1 MSETTTGTASGPSPQ
16 EHILGMTIAH
26 WHSRA
31 LAAAAEL
38 ELADHLADGPLSVDA
53 LASRAGAHA
62 SSLFR
67 LMRALE
73 SIGIFQQVSLG
84 VFANTSLSERL
95 LKSVAGSMWAW
106 VRCLL
111 SSGGG
116 FFEGRAGLTDSV
128 RTGKPAFDE
137 RYGYNWIEFLRR
149 KPDLGAI
156 FNEAMRSVT
165 GGMTAPITASYDWSL
180 FPVIADIG
188 GGIGTQLV
196 DILDAHASC
205 RGILFDLP
213 HVIAQAIPH
222 DRIERVT
229 GNFFECVPSGADAY
243 ILRVVIHDW
252 DDPEAAAILRSVRQ
266 AARQDSRLAVI
277 RLYHSRNTG
286 KYLRQVVRP
295 QHARQCRRPR
305 AHCRRMARFAG
316 ISRFRFGA
324 DRSYSNP
331 AEHRDREA
339 S

>member
-111 SSGGG
+111 
-116 FFEGRAGLTDSV
+116 
-128 RTGKPAFDE
+128 
-137 RYGYNWIEFLRR
+137 
-149 KPDLGAI
+149 
-156 FNEAMRSVT
+156 
-165 GGMTAPITASYDWSL
+165 
-180 FPVIADIG
+180 
-188 GGIGTQLV
+188 
-196 DILDAHASC
+196 
-205 RGILFDLP
+205 
-213 HVIAQAIPH
+213 
-222 DRIERVT
+222 
-229 GNFFECVPSGADAY
+229 
-243 ILRVVIHDW
+243 
-252 DDPEAAAILRSVRQ
+252 
-266 AARQDSRLAVI
+266 
-277 RLYHSRNTG
+277 
-286 KYLRQVVRP
+286 
-295 QHARQCRRPR
+295 
-305 AHCRRMARFAG
+305 
-316 ISRFRFGA
+316 
-324 DRSYSNP
+324 
-331 AEHRDREA
+331 
-339 S
+339 